1 MTTPDVLVVGA
12 GPTGIAVAAELVR
25 AGATVLLLDQ
35 GPLCASLQAYPTDL
49 EFFTTR
55 ERLEIAGVPFA
66 IPEVKPSRR
75 QALVYYREVVR
86 RYDLPLAL
94 EEKVLAIERE
104 GQGFA
109 LTSERDGLVRRRRTG
124 AVVVATGYFTHPRR
138 LAVPGVDEPWVHHR
152 YLEPYAHFDQ
162 RVVLVGGG
170 NSAAKIALDLWRNGA
185 RVTLVHR
192 RTDFKGSLK
201 YWIRP
206 DLDNRLAEGSIAA
219 RFETVVTG
227 FETGTEGRRVHLLGP
242 HGPETLEADAVYV
255 QIGYEPD
262 PSLLLAAGVRVDPES
277 RVPEFDETTCET
289 GVPGLYVAGTVQAG
303 IHTNRL
309 FIENS
314 RDHGTKIA
322 AHWAKV
328 RLGIRPN

>member
-1 MTTPDVLVVGA
+1 MTIPDVLVVGA
-12 GPTGIAVAAELVR
+12 GPTGIAVGAELVR
-25 AGATVLLLDQ
+25 VGATVLLLDQ

-86 RYDLPLAL
+86 RFELPLAL
-94 EEKVLAIERE
+94 EERVVAISRQA
-104 GQGFA
+104 QGFEV
-109 LTSERDGLVRRRRTG
+109 TGERDSLLRHHRAG

-138 LAVPGVDEPWVHHR
+138 LAVPGADAPWVHHR
-152 YLEPYAHFDQ
+152 YLEPYAHFGQ
-162 RVVLVGGG
+162 RVVVVGGG

-185 RVTLVHR
+185 EVTVVHR
-192 RTDFKGSLK
+192 RADFKPSLK

-206 DLDNRLAEGSIAA
+206 DLDNRLAEGSIAVH
-219 RFETVVTG
+219 FETVVTA
-227 FETGTEGRRVHLLGP
+227 FETGAEGRRVHVQGSDGTAVLA
-242 HGPETLEADAVYV
+242 ADAVYV

-262 PSLLLAAGVRVDPES
+262 PSLLVAAGVQVDPES

-289 GVPGLYVAGTVQAG
+289 AVPALYVAGTVQAG

-322 AHWAKV
+322 AHWAA
-328 RLGIRPN
+328 GRP